1 MKRREFISLLG
12 GAGAILPFAAR
23 AQQSG
28 PIRRIGVLISGAETD
43 PDMQARGSALPSG
56 ARKAGVVGGPQCPL
70 RHALCGSDP
79 ARYLPLVKEMIALQP
94 DIIAVQGTPMSVA
107 PRRETLTIPVVFNAV
122 SDPIGYGL
130 VASLARPGGNI
141 TGFPLYE

>member
-43 PDMQARGSALPSG
+43 PDMQARGSAFRQELEKLGWSDG
-56 ARKAGVVGGPQCPL
+56 RNVRFDTRYAAR
-70 RHALCGSDP
+70 HP
-79 ARYLPLVKEMIALQP
+79 ARPLVKEMIASQP

-107 PRRETLTIPVVFNAV
+107 LRRETLTIPVVFNAV

>member
-1 MKRREFISLLG
+1 MKRREFISLLR
-12 GAGAILPFAAR
+12 GAGTILPFAAR

-43 PDMQARGSALPSG
+43 PDMQARGSAFRQELEKLGWSDG
-56 ARKAGVVGGPQCPL
+56 RNVRFDTRYAAC
-70 RHALCGSDP
+70 DP
-79 ARYLPLVKEMIALQP
+79 ARPLVKEMIASQP

-107 PRRETLTIPVVFNAV
+107 LRRETLTIPVVFNAV
-122 SDPIGYGL
+122 SDPVGYGL